1 MNMLPKQLIGDEPV
15 VGLTMATPELEAE
28 ADWSQLYIGGEWVDA
43 SSDETILV
51 ENPATRETFTEVPA
65 ATEED
70 VDAAYEAAA
79 AAQEEWAATPRE
91 ERNEVV
97 QNIHDQLEARFG
109 EISDVMATEA
119 GAAGYR
125 IMGEFATAVGD
136 VEMALGL
143 DPPAEEVRDSQSWE
157 GKKHHIVHEPVGVV
171 GVISPWNFP
180 LHLSLRA
187 VAPAIA
193 LGNTVVLKPATDT
206 PISGGL
212 LIAKI
217 CEEAGVPDGVVNVV
231 TGRGSDIGDRMA
243 GHPIPRVI
251 SFTGSTSVGKRVAA
265 QAGESLALPA
275 LELGGNA
282 PHIVTDGADVKRA
295 AAAGAFGSFFHQGQV
310 CISINRH
317 LVHESVYDEYV
328 DRLVEHAESLVVGDP
343 SADEEVTFGPVQNET
358 QRDDLLDFIER
369 SVEQG
374 AEVETGGETDGLF
387 VEPTVLSNCT
397 NDMPTACNEH
407 FGPVAPVIP
416 FSDDEEAIDLANA
429 TEFGL
434 SSSVH
439 CEDLDR
445 ARDIADRIEAGMV
458 HINDQPI
465 NEEHNAPFGGVK
477 DSGLGRY
484 HAEWITRELT
494 EPKWI
499 SVQHDDRDY
508 MIF

>member
-1 MNMLPKQLIGDEPV
+1 MSV
-15 VGLTMATPELEAE
+15 FAMATPELRAE
-28 ADWSQLYIGGEWVDA
+28 ADWNQIYVDGEWVEA
-43 SSDETILV
+43 SGDGTIPV
-51 ENPATRETFTEVPA
+51 ENPAKQEPFTEVPA
-65 ATEED
+65 GTEAD
-70 VDAAYEAAA
+70 VDAAYEAAE
-79 AAQEEWAATPRE
+79 AAQPEWAATPRE
-91 ERNEVV
+91 ERNEIL
-97 QNIHDQLEARFG
+97 QNVHDQLNARFG
-109 EISDVMATEA
+109 EISDVMAKEA

-136 VEMALGL
+136 VEMAMELE
-143 DPPAEEVRDSQSWE
+143 PPEEEVRDSESWE
-157 GKKHHIVHEPVGVV
+157 GKEHHIVHEPVGVV

-212 LIAKI
+212 LVAKI

-231 TGRGSDIGDRMA
+231 TGKGSEIGDRMA
-243 GHPIPRVI
+243 GHPTARVM

-265 QAGESLALPA
+265 KAGESLALPA

-282 PHIVTDGADVKRA
+282 PFIVTDDVDVERA
-295 AAAGAFGSFFHQGQV
+295 AKAGAFGSFFHQGQV

-317 LVHESVYDEYV
+317 LVHEDVYDEYV
-328 DRLVEHAESLVVGDP
+328 EKLVEHAESLVIGDP
-343 SADEEVTFGPVQNET
+343 SEDEEVTFGPVQNET
-358 QRDDLLDFIER
+358 QRDDLVQFIED
-369 SVEQG
+369 SVEAG
-374 AEVETGGETDGLF
+374 ATLETGGEADGLF
-387 VEPTVLSNCT
+387 VEPTVLSECT

-416 FSDDEEAIDLANA
+416 FSDDDEAIELAND
-429 TEFGL
+429 TRYGL
-434 SSSVH
+434 SSSVF
-439 CEDLDR
+439 CDDLDR
-445 ARDIADRIEAGMV
+445 ARELADRVEAGMV
-458 HINDQPI
+458 HVNDQPI
-465 NEEHNAPFGGVK
+465 NEEQNAPFGGVK

-499 SVQHDDRDY
+499 SVQHDERDY
-508 MIF
+508 MVF

>member
-1 MNMLPKQLIGDEPV
+1 MLAA
-15 VGLTMATPELEAE
+15 MATPELKAE
-28 ADWSQLYIGGEWVDA
+28 ADWNQLYVDGEWVDA
-43 SSDETILV
+43 SSEATIPV
-51 ENPATRETFTEVPA
+51 DNPSTQEVFTEVPA
-65 ATEED
+65 ATEAD
-70 VDAAYEAAA
+70 VDAAYEAAQ
-79 AAQEEWAATPRE
+79 AAQSEWAATPRS
-91 ERNEVV
+91 ERNEIL
-97 QNIHDQLEARFG
+97 QNVLDQLNARFN
-109 EISDVMATEA
+109 EISDVMSKEA

-136 VEMALGL
+136 VEMALDL
-143 DPPAEEVRDSQSWE
+143 EPPAEETRPSGSWE
-157 GKKHHIVHEPVGVV
+157 GKTHHIVHEPAGVV

-193 LGNTVVLKPATDT
+193 LGNTVVLKPASET

-217 CEEAGVPDGVVNVV
+217 CEDAGVPDGVVNVV
-231 TGRGSDIGDRMA
+231 TGKGSEIGDRMA

-251 SFTGSTSVGKRVAA
+251 SFTGSTEVGRRVASL
-265 QAGESLALPA
+265 AGESLALPA

-282 PHIVTDGADVKRA
+282 PHLVTDGADVERA
-295 AAAGAFGSFFHQGQV
+295 ARAGAFGSFFHQGQV

-317 LVHESVYDEYV
+317 LVHEDVYDEYV
-328 DRLVEHAESLVVGDP
+328 TRLVEHAESLVIGDP
-343 SADEEVTFGPVQNET
+343 SKDDAVTFGPIQNEE
-358 QRDDLLDFIER
+358 QLQDLVEFVDA
-369 SVEQG
+369 SVDAG
-374 AEVETGGETDGLF
+374 ATVETGGEAEGLF
-387 VEPTVLSNCT
+387 FEPTVLSGCT
-397 NDMPTACNEH
+397 NDMAAACNEH

-416 FSDDEEAIDLANA
+416 FSSDAEAIELAND
-429 TEFGL
+429 TEYGL

-445 ARDIADRIEAGMV
+445 AREIADQIEAGMV

-477 DSGLGRY
+477 ASGLGRY
-484 HAEWITRELT
+484 HAEWITREFT

-499 SVQHDDRDY
+499 SVQEDDRDY
-508 MIF
+508 MVF

>member
-1 MNMLPKQLIGDEPV
+1 
-15 VGLTMATPELEAE
+15 MATPELQAE
-28 ADWSQLYIGGEWVDA
+28 ANWNQIYVDGEWRDA
-43 SSDETILV
+43 SSGETIPV
-51 ENPATRETFTEVPA
+51 ENPATQETFTEVPA
-65 ATEED
+65 ATEAD
-70 VDAAYEAAA
+70 VDAAYDAAEAAQA
-79 AAQEEWAATPRE
+79 EWAATPRE
-91 ERNEVV
+91 ERVDIL
-97 QNIHDQLEARFG
+97 QNVHDQLNARYA
-109 EISDVMATEA
+109 EIADVLAKEA

-136 VEMALGL
+136 VELAMDIEVPG
-143 DPPAEEVRDSQSWE
+143 EETRPSQSFE
-157 GKKHHIVHEPVGVV
+157 GKTHHIVHEPVGVV

-231 TGRGSDIGDRMA
+231 TGKGSEIGDRMA
-243 GHPIPRVI
+243 GHPTPRVI
-251 SFTGSTSVGKRVAA
+251 SFTGSTEVGRHVAA

-282 PHIVTDGADVKRA
+282 PHIVTDGADVEKA
-295 AAAGAFGSFFHQGQV
+295 ARAGAFGSFFHQGQV

-317 LVHESVYDEYV
+317 LVHQDVYDEYV
-328 DRLVEHAESLVVGDP
+328 DRLVDHAETLVIGDP
-343 SADEEVTFGPVQNET
+343 SEDDSVTFGPVQNET
-358 QRDDLLDFIER
+358 QRDDLVEFIER
-369 SVEQG
+369 SVDQG
-374 AEVETGGETDGLF
+374 AEIETGGDAEGLF

-407 FGPVAPVIP
+407 FGPVAPIIP
-416 FSDDEEAIDLANA
+416 FSSDEEAIELAND
-429 TEFGL
+429 TEYGL

-445 ARDIADRIEAGMV
+445 ARTIADQLEAGMV

-465 NEEHNAPFGGVK
+465 NEEQNAPFGGVK

-484 HAEWITRELT
+484 HAEWIVRELT

-499 SVQHDDRDY
+499 SVQEEERDY
-508 MIF
+508 QIF